1 MSEIVPKA
9 RGTSQH
15 NLKSKTQ
22 FKLGFRVL
30 FYVFFVINFKNM
42 QGIHS
47 SNKKQLN
54 YTQITD
60 KDAYISQR
68 SNKNPV
74 LRFTH
79 NGQALL
85 ENTH

>member
-1 MSEIVPKA
+1 
-9 RGTSQH
+9 
-15 NLKSKTQ
+15 
-22 FKLGFRVL
+22 
-30 FYVFFVINFKNM
+30 M

-47 SNKKQLN
+47 ENKQQLN
-54 YTQITD
+54 HTHITD
-60 KDAYISQR
+60 KDAYISQK
-68 SNKNPV
+68 SNKKPV

>member
-1 MSEIVPKA
+1 
-9 RGTSQH
+9 
-15 NLKSKTQ
+15 
-22 FKLGFRVL
+22 
-30 FYVFFVINFKNM
+30 M

-47 SNKKQLN
+47 VNKQQLN
-54 YTQITD
+54 QTHITD

-68 SNKNPV
+68 SNKKPV

-79 NGQALL
+79 NEQTIP